1 MNSVGLSRVST
12 SPTTVLA
19 GLERPSSRGRVLQ
32 QKAISSS
39 PVIVDMRG
47 SSSVPASLKAV
58 ENDYK
63 RDMGKHF
70 AIVSA
75 AITADHTASDEDKEY
90 LKLCQS
96 YKESLDAALYHSLG
110 VVTVKVVENPDL
122 ATIFASYARTN
133 TNKTNPELANLAR
146 LNSTLQQSTQ
156 ARLATLKRAYYE
168 NLEAKQA
175 APKRPRTIVAR
186 TGHAINLVF

>member
-96 YKESLDAALYHSLG
+96 YHSLG